1 MARASCGKRARKVG
15 EECDEKVVVEEGNG
29 VGFIL
34 EAGSRPTRV
43 GRGRAAR
50 ALEQLGLQ
58 GALREAIPC
67 SGPLCLLMGL
77 RPQANN

>member
-1 MARASCGKRARKVG
+1 LWEGDLRSDTSNSVG
-15 EECDEKVVVEEGNG
+15 LWVRVRPRGHNGKVVVEEGNG

-58 GALREAIPC
+58 GPYARRFPVRDP
-67 SGPLCLLMGL
+67 SVS
-77 RPQANN
+77 

>member
-58 GALREAIPC
+58 GPYARRFPVRDP
-67 SGPLCLLMGL
+67 SVS
-77 RPQANN
+77 